1 MAATTPT
8 FDLDT
13 LSRSIE
19 QRDVAAQLGLFA
31 DDAELVGYDKD
42 NPPASPQVA
51 RGKEGI
57 AKALEDIFSR
67 DMKHRVVGAVA
78 NGDRAAYGIECE
90 YPDGNRCGGAGG
102 PCARPPAPAPISAP
116 TEELI
121 RL

>member
-1 MAATTPT
+1 MAASTTTT

-51 RGKEGI
+51 RGKEAIG
-57 AKALEDIFSR
+57 KVLEDVFSR

-78 NGDRAAYGIECE
+78 NGNHAAYGIECE
-90 YPDGNRCGGAGG
+90 YPDGNRVM
-102 PCARPPAPAPISAP
+102 CAALLDLRDGKIVRQVGLQAWD
-116 TEELI
+116 E
-121 RL
+121 